1 MMAIR
6 YFLAVIISLLA
17 FQAGLSQQEI
27 SRKRTVHIVGSRTWY
42 YEESDAGLQEWLGG
56 DVMLRH
62 DSTYLFCDTA
72 YLFGLHVDAVG
83 NTSIVQG
90 DSLRIFA
97 DTLGYNSET
106 GIAWLIGRV
115 LLVNGD
121 QELYTDRLRYDTR
134 SRIATYEQGAWLARG
149 DTRIFSINGTYDV
162 SRRLVGFQDSVLV
175 QSPEFRLKA
184 DSLGYDVE
192 LERTLFAG
200 PTRIKLDQ
208 ADLYCESGYYS
219 LRDEI
224 GLFKKNAQYADTV
237 KQATAD
243 EIFYDRRT
251 GSIRLIGKER
261 AAEYREKDR
270 LAIGDTLQYNERTG
284 DFRIRGSAQ
293 LFDGEQALEADGID
307 YNTRTERFSTLGRSI
322 LKDGS
327 QTLEAD
333 HVYNADTSDL
343 VYVKGAVMLSDSLN
357 KFDLRCDSAIFQKSR
372 SYFSAMGRPPV
383 LRFVMESDTLYLIAD
398 RIVSERMEDSTAT
411 RRLRAFPHV
420 FIYKSDM
427 QAVCDSVS
435 YAIADSSF
443 SLFKDPVIWTDS
455 TQFSSDTLTMKLSEN
470 RIDSILLLRN
480 ALILKTVT
488 RELHYDQIKGRN
500 IYTKLQK
507 GAPQHMVVSGNA
519 QTVYYP
525 KDDVG
530 RFIGVNTSECSDMV
544 ILFSDRQIQDIF
556 YLRTPKSEMK
566 PMSDTNTQD
575 IRLEGFRWRESERPA
590 SFEDMVGRWLLKQ
603 TSAEFEGDDGQ

>member
-1 MMAIR
+1 MKVRLLLTM
-6 YFLAVIISLLA
+6 LLA
-17 FQAGLSQQEI
+17 AVSLQWAAAQEEQAK
-27 SRKRTVHIVGSRTWY
+27 KRIVHIVGSRTWY

-56 DVMLRH
+56 DVKLRH

-90 DSLRIFA
+90 DSLKIFA
-97 DTLGYNSET
+97 DTLGYNSQT

-115 LLVNGD
+115 MLLNGD

-134 SRIATYEQGAWLARG
+134 TRIATYEHGAWLARG
-149 DTRIFSINGTYDV
+149 ETRIFSINGTYDV
-162 SRRLVGFQDSVLV
+162 ARRLVGFKDSVLV
-175 QSPEFRLKA
+175 QSPEFRLKS
-184 DSLGYDVE
+184 DSLGYDVG

-219 LRDEI
+219 LREEI
-224 GLFKKNAQYADTV
+224 GLFRENAQYADTV
-237 KQATAD
+237 KQASAD
-243 EIFYDRRT
+243 QIFYNRRI
-251 GSIRLIGKER
+251 GSIRLIGDEQP
-261 AAEYREKDR
+261 AEYREKER

-284 DFRIRGSAQ
+284 DFRIRGGAQ
-293 LFDGEQALEADGID
+293 FYDGGQALEADGID

-333 HVYNADTSDL
+333 RVYNADTTDL
-343 VYVKGAVMLSDSLN
+343 VFVKGSVILHDSIN

-372 SYFSAMGRPPV
+372 SYFSAMGKPPI
-383 LRFVMESDTLYLIAD
+383 LRFLMESDTLYLIAD
-398 RIVSERMEDSTAT
+398 RIVSERMEDSTDA
-411 RRLRAFPHV
+411 RRIRAFPNV

-427 QAVCDSVS
+427 QAVCDSAS
-435 YAIADSSF
+435 YAVADSAF
-443 SLFKDPVIWTDS
+443 SLFHDPVIWSDS
-455 TQFSSDTLTMKLSEN
+455 TQFTSDTLTMKLSEN
-470 RIDSILLLRN
+470 RIDSILLLKN

-488 RELHYDQIKGRN
+488 RDLHYDQIKGRN
-500 IYTKLQK
+500 IYTKLVD
-507 GAPQHMVVSGNA
+507 GAPGHMVVSGNA

-525 KDDVG
+525 QDEGG

-544 ILFSDRQIQDIF
+544 ILFSDRQIRDIF
-556 YLRTPKSEMK
+556 YLKQPKSEMK
-566 PMSDTNTQD
+566 PMGSARHEDL
-575 IRLEGFRWRESERPA
+575 RLEGFRWRESERPS
-590 SFEDMVGRWLLKQ
+590 SFEDMLTRWTLRQ
-603 TSAEFEGDDGQ
+603 ASPEN